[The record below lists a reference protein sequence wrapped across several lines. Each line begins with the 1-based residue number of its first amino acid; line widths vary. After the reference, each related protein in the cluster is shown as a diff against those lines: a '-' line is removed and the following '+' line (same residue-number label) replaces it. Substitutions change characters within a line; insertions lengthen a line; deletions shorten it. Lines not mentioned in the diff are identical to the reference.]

1 MKEKERERGIERK
14 ESRGKWGR
22 GGRGEGGE
30 THRESTGGD
39 RRRAEESEGEVKEK
53 GEESKGDRKESKVR
67 ERWAEKEK
75 ESTETH
81 TEMKLF
87 KRVIINILAWVLVH
101 IQPGTTLDLV
111 IHKGYNWMT
120 GIWSIFNNTKTMLNI
135 QSGYPS
141 SQISFITLSLS
152 NWLPRSPPLTIQRS
166 IKSKTIN
173 IIPHS
178 NDKKIQS
185 TLVNILVFCI
195 IILMETCSS
204 CSPTQVPWAHSSWG
218 PQKSSMVAAALD
230 ILASSKYLW
239 PSNWHWDK
247 QHFIQ
252 EMSLTVLISIQ
263 RRKNKREKQRLRDRE
278 RARQTI
284 WIKSIVFCLV
294 LIHRCSE
301 KRCCSNHF
309 SPLVEVV
316 WYICNSQH
324 KILSHIFIHKITIH
338 GIF

>member
-1 MKEKERERGIERK
+1 
-14 ESRGKWGR
+14 
-22 GGRGEGGE
+22 
-30 THRESTGGD
+30 
-39 RRRAEESEGEVKEK
+39 
-53 GEESKGDRKESKVR
+53 
-67 ERWAEKEK
+67 
-75 ESTETH
+75 
-81 TEMKLF
+81 MKLF
-87 KRVIINILAWVLVH
+87 KRVIINILLLAWVLVH

-111 IHKGYNWMT
+111 IHKGYNWMK

-166 IKSKTIN
+166 IKSKTISKVSTSSL
-173 IIPHS
+173 IVM
-178 NDKKIQS
+178 IQKYKA
-185 TLVNILVFCI
+185 LVNILFFCI
-195 IILMETCSS
+195 IIHMETCPS

-239 PSNWHWDK
+239 PSNWHGDE
-247 QHFIQ
+247 QYFIQ
-252 EMSLTVLISIQ
+252 EKSLTVLISIQ
-263 RRKNKREKQRLRDRE
+263 RRKNKREKQRLRVRDRD

-284 WIKSIVFCLV
+284 WMKSIVFCLV
-294 LIHRCSE
+294 LINLCSE

-309 SPLVEVV
+309 SPLVGVV

-324 KILSHIFIHKITIH
+324 KILSHIYIYT
-338 GIF
+338 